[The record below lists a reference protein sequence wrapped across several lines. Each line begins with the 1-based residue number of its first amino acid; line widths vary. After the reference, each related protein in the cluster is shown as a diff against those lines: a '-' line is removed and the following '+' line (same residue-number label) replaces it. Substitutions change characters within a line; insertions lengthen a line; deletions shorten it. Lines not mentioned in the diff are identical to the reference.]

1 MLNQSPA
8 TVGSQFSVKCEG
20 PYLYNILDTISTRQ
34 RFCLFFSDTDECS
47 VSNGGCSH
55 KCVNTAGGY
64 KCECPDPELSLVL
77 DNMTCHGKY
86 QLSYSYRSTDALLKF
101 VHF

>member
-8 TVGSQFSVKCEG
+8 TVGSQFSVKCGG

-55 KCVNTAGGY
+55 KCVNTAGRY
-64 KCECPDPELSLVL
+64 KCECPDPELSLAL

-86 QLSYSYRSTDALLKF
+86 QLNYSYRSTDASLKF